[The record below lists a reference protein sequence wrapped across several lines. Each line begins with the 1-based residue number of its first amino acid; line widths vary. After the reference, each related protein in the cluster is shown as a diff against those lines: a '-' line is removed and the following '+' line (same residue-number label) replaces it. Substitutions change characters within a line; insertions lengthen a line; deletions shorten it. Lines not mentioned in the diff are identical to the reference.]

1 VGGGGVDEPLGL
13 GQGQRAQARQLE
25 AGVAREPRDRDR
37 AVRAGR
43 LEGAAG
49 ERAGAVVLIRGRPRA
64 IAGRVELGE
73 AGEPPGVLRS
83 QRRAPR
89 RHAQEAHALAPLRVL
104 VAAGDDEHLVT
115 AEVGERERHDV
126 PGVIR
131 VEQDLRAAP
140 PRRCRHRGQVWHDRG
155 GLEQHRR
162 RQDRGRVVAHR
173 RGQPLGEA
181 VDRRGVDPGD
191 LDAGLGQPA
200 KLAVEGVELAGGRD
214 QVRPRAQV
222 EGRQEPR
229 DQLVGAGGQG
239 QLARGAPRSARRC
252 SRAARPA
259 GRTPGP
265 TCRRRAARRRRRPRP
280 GRPARRRARP
290 DASGQ

>member
-1 VGGGGVDEPLGL
+1 
-13 GQGQRAQARQLE
+13 
-25 AGVAREPRDRDR
+25 
-37 AVRAGR
+37 
-43 LEGAAG
+43 
-49 ERAGAVVLIRGRPRA
+49 
-64 IAGRVELGE
+64 
-73 AGEPPGVLRS
+73 
-83 QRRAPR
+83 
-89 RHAQEAHALAPLRVL
+89 
-104 VAAGDDEHLVT
+104 
-115 AEVGERERHDV
+115 
-126 PGVIR
+126 VIR

-239 QLARGAPRSARRC
+239 QLAR
-252 SRAARPA
+252 ARPDPLGDVA
-259 GRTPGP
+259 AQLVLQGEHPGP